1 MTKAKSKAKNVRN
14 ATVVGAS
21 VGAAAT
27 PAIAWGAAV
36 LEAKTGIPAA
46 VTMPLLGSIAAFFMR
61 WAAKLN
67 PDD

>member
-1 MTKAKSKAKNVRN
+1 MAKKSSNVRN
-14 ATVVGAS
+14 ATIIGTS

-36 LEAKTGIPAA
+36 LEVKTGIPAA
-46 VTMPLLGSIAAFFMR
+46 VTMPALGALAGLFMR

-67 PDD
+67 PHD

>member
-1 MTKAKSKAKNVRN
+1 MATKKRNVKT

-36 LEAKTGIPAA
+36 LEAKTGVPAA
-46 VTMPLLGSIAAFFMR
+46 VTMPLLGSLAGFFMR

-67 PDD
+67 PND

>member
-1 MTKAKSKAKNVRN
+1 MAKKSANVRN

-36 LEAKTGIPAA
+36 LEAKTGVPSA
-46 VTMPLLGSIAAFFMR
+46 VTMPLLGSLAALFMR

>member
-1 MTKAKSKAKNVRN
+1 MSARKNVRN
-14 ATVVGAS
+14 ATTVGVT

-36 LEAKTGIPAA
+36 LEANTGVPAM
-46 VTMPLLGSIAAFFMR
+46 VTMPILGAFAGFLMR

-67 PDD
+67 PND